1 MWNRF
6 ICYLS
11 GRHDYSIAC
20 EPGSV
25 FLRCNH
31 CGRRSSGWA
40 VEAQTVQRLKL
51 PDPLPLA
58 VARPSLVH
66 QKSA

>member
-1 MWNRF
+1 MWNWLS
-6 ICYLS
+6 CYLS
-11 GRHDYSIAC
+11 GRHDYAISC

-31 CGRRSSGWA
+31 CGRRSNGWA
-40 VEAQTVQRLKL
+40 VESQALQRVKV
-51 PDPLPLA
+51 PQSLA
-58 VARPSLVH
+58 MGAARESLAH